1 MGTASKRLTISGI
14 LAVSAVALFIA
25 CCGAQPAAAATPQQR
40 YTVFFDFNSIAVR
53 PSAAQVIARAAATAK
68 ERQAQHSLSHVKVI
82 GYADAAGSAAASQ
95 RLSEQRAAVVRDALT
110 AQGVPAESIAVE
122 GRGRRDPAVSTAD
135 RVREA
140 RNRRVRIVLYGPG
153 E

>member
-1 MGTASKRLTISGI
+1 MKGVADPAALSRLPTRVSCKLPVQFRRSANMGTTSRRLTIPGI

-25 CCGAQPAAAATPQQR
+25 SCGAQPAAAATPQR
-40 YTVFFDFNSIAVR
+40 YTVFFDFNSTAVR

-68 ERQAQHSLSHVKVI
+68 ERQAQHSFSHVKVI

-110 AQGVPAESIAVE
+110 
-122 GRGRRDPAVSTAD
+122 
-135 RVREA
+135 
-140 RNRRVRIVLYGPG
+140 
-153 E
+153 